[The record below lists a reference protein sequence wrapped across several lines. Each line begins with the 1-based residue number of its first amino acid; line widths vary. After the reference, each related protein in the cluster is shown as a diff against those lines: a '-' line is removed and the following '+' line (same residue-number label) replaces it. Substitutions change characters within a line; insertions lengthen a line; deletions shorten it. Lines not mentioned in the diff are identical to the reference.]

1 MAEEQNETK
10 QLDTGWR
17 VVLVIWGVILAS
29 LGVYLFVCIYIEK
42 SLQININ
49 PELPVKKLKY
59 ALFGISCIT
68 LFLVYYLRKFLVR
81 PNSSVVNSI
90 KMSSPQ
96 HPAVAKYTVAVVI
109 TSALLESIGIY
120 GVVLFLLAKDVLSLY
135 QLLIISAVA
144 MLYFRPRREE
154 LLNIAKHMKEHK
166 RN

>member
-1 MAEEQNETK
+1 MNGEQNEIK

-17 VVLVIWGVILAS
+17 VILMIWGAILAS
-29 LGVYLFVCIYIEK
+29 LGVYLFVCIYFENSLEINNNSEFPIE
-42 SLQININ
+42 
-49 PELPVKKLKY
+49 KLKY
-59 ALFGISCIT
+59 VLFGSSCIT
-68 LFLVYYLRKFLVR
+68 LFVVYYLRAFLLR
-81 PNSSVVNSI
+81 PNSSFVNSA

-120 GVVLFLLAKDVLSLY
+120 GVVLFLLSKDARSLY

-144 MLYFRPRREE
+144 MIFFRPRKEE

-166 RN
+166 QE